1 MAVICAEQSVL
12 NETVPSLPKPS
23 RIMSTVLLI
32 AWIALAAWS
41 GTALATSW
49 PYVGSMPQ
57 WLLMLAFP
65 GILFRASDLAWLHF
79 RSRRISGWRRVLM
92 RVAAIVAGVVAAGS
106 AWEGLDAISWSRFQR
121 ALAPLTATAAKG
133 PEAVCGGGTAPGFD
147 RSVIEYLD
155 AADAPRAPAELYWGD
170 GRFVLALAG
179 RSMDID
185 GSTLYFDSRV
195 QQWRKVHNDT
205 LQRTG
210 ELNAATAGLVS
221 CRFSL
226 RR

>member
-1 MAVICAEQSVL
+1 MAVIAAVDG
-12 NETVPSLPKPS
+12 TPSATALPAPKRP
-23 RIMSTVLLI
+23 RILSAILLTG
-32 AWIALAAWS
+32 WGCLAAWS
-41 GTALATSW
+41 GATLAMSW

-79 RSRRISGWRRVLM
+79 RSRRISGWRRGLM
-92 RVAAIVAGVVAAGS
+92 RVAAIVAGVVAAGY

-121 ALAPLTATAAKG
+121 AVAPLTATAAKG
-133 PEAVCGGGTAPGFD
+133 PEAVCGGGTVPGFD

-155 AADAPRAPAELYWGD
+155 AVDAPRAPAELYWGD

-226 RR
+226 RE